1 MITEGFVEI
10 IREEQQALR
19 SGIARLK
26 TTLPVGQNDE
36 IIQKTIDRLV
46 RLDERLEML
55 LNRNLRP
62 RIKPGDLKVMI
73 RDIFGTET
81 LEDEKYEILLRWI
94 VENL

>member
-26 TTLPVGQNDE
+26 TTLPEPQGEDF
-36 IIQKTIDRLV
+36 IQKTIDRLI

-62 RIKPGDLKVMI
+62 KVKPGDLKVMI
-73 RDIFGTET
+73 RDIFGMET
-81 LEDEKYEILLRWI
+81 LEDYKYENLLRWMI
-94 VENL
+94 ENL